1 MAANVHTGLILVTGV
16 DKPGIAETL
25 FTGLAPFSI
34 DIIDIEQIVIRNRFI
49 LTVLIKLDPA
59 HAKAIESDLTDLAI
73 KNNIDIAVDF
83 TEIQNEEK
91 FSAVE
96 AKRILVFSEKLHPK
110 AIAKV
115 VENINGN
122 VLRINRLSNYPVT
135 IVELLFTGV
144 FSKPS
149 SDTEVDIL
157 ELPYSK
163 NLTARKLIVL
173 DVDSTLIEQE
183 VIDLLAAEAG
193 VGEEVSRIT
202 ESAMRGDIDFV
213 ESLQK
218 RVALLRGLPETAIA
232 KVHSA
237 ITLSPGAKTLIDALH
252 DSGHAV
258 GIVSGGFSS
267 IVEKLASELG
277 INHFRANNLEIVDGK
292 LTGKLLG
299 EIIDRAAKAQALKDF
314 AEKENIPLNATVAI
328 GDGANDL
335 DMLEISGLG
344 VAYRAKPAV
353 AAAADF
359 SLKTK
364 YLDSLL
370 YVL

>member
-1 MAANVHTGLILVTGV
+1 M
-16 DKPGIAETL
+16 
-25 FTGLAPFSI
+25 
-34 DIIDIEQIVIRNRFI
+34 
-49 LTVLIKLDPA
+49 
-59 HAKAIESDLTDLAI
+59 
-73 KNNIDIAVDF
+73 
-83 TEIQNEEK
+83 
-91 FSAVE
+91 
-96 AKRILVFSEKLHPK
+96 
-110 AIAKV
+110 
-115 VENINGN
+115 
-122 VLRINRLSNYPVT
+122 
-135 IVELLFTGV
+135 
-144 FSKPS
+144 
-149 SDTEVDIL
+149 
-157 ELPYSK
+157 
-163 NLTARKLIVL
+163 TARKLIVL

-183 VIDLLAAEAG
+183 VIDLLATEAG

-218 RVALLRGLPETAIA
+218 RVALLQGLPETAIA
-232 KVHSA
+232 KVHSE
-237 ITLSPGAKTLIDALH
+237 ITLSPGAKTLIEALH
-252 DSGHAV
+252 ESGHAV

-267 IVEKLASELG
+267 IVEQLARELG

-359 SLKTK
+359 SLNTK